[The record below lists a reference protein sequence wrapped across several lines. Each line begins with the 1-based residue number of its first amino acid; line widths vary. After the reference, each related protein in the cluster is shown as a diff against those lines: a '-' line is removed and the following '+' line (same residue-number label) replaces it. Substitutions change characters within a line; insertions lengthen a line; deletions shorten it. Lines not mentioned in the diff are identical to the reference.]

1 MRPTLWLIPFVLL
14 GTPIGAQQWLPADS
28 VPLVRRAIA
37 ARTDRDG
44 DPLLAGWRA
53 EAHGVVRFSSVI
65 GHGGNPVERVI
76 KVDELRVEVYGE
88 APNRSKQMITAW
100 RDTTFLPN
108 RVSYHRDHLGIV
120 TNDFGAAIRL
130 GDGDEVRDVP
140 HPLSQAGAA
149 TYRYAVGDTLRLGT
163 GEAAV
168 RVLAIDVRPENPAVP
183 AAVGTLYLDLD
194 RASLVRFRFTFTA
207 AAYRDPT
214 VEAITVVLETAL
226 QERAQW
232 LPWRQA
238 IVIRRAT
245 SWLDL
250 PVRTVLRADWTI
262 EEYQVGLGHPPNRFA
277 GPAIGGLRRPA
288 PDSSWTMP
296 IASALDALPP
306 TDADVAAARRD
317 ALRAIGDHLS
327 GLPAARASA
336 DGVSGV
342 VRVNRVQGVR
352 VAPAFSLAGPGGLTI
367 AIRGGAGTSDR
378 GLVGG
383 LNVTRAMSG
392 TVVGVELSRA
402 VRDVADESVISGTL
416 NSIRTL
422 VAGDDRLDWV
432 QMDRAAVAAH
442 HDFSGLTA
450 KLEVAREHPRSI
462 ATAFSSL
469 GGSAR
474 MNPALGG
481 PAYTVLR
488 GNVSGQFRERSRWMM
503 AAEGSAGGEGWG
515 RVAGGVEVVSPG
527 GPSTLSIRLRGGAA
541 TTFVPP
547 HRSFVLGGRATLPGI
562 PHRSIGGRRFAWGEL
577 AWTHSATIPTPPF
590 PFARKVV
597 LPSAVGLFV
606 AAGVAG
612 GGVDGVPWRP
622 SGRLEPVAG
631 LRIDAW
637 GPILRVDVGV
647 GLRRGTVGLTI
658 DIHPDWWPI
667 L

>member
-1 MRPTLWLIPFVLL
+1 MRPTPWLIPCVLL
-14 GTPIGAQQWLPADS
+14 GTPLGAQQWLPADS
-28 VPLVRRAIA
+28 VPLVQRAIA
-37 ARTDRDG
+37 VRAARDG
-44 DPLLAGWRA
+44 DPLLASWRA

-65 GHGGNPVERVI
+65 GHGDNPVERVI

-88 APNRSKQMITAW
+88 APDRSKQVITAW

-108 RVSYHRDHLGIV
+108 RINYHRDHLGIV
-120 TNDFGAAIRL
+120 ANDFGAAIRL

-140 HPLSQAGAA
+140 HPLSRGGSAA
-149 TYRYAVGDTLRLGT
+149 YRYATGDTLRLGA
-163 GEAAV
+163 GDASV
-168 RVLAIDVRPENPAVP
+168 QVLAINVRPVDPSLP

-214 VEAITVVLETAL
+214 VEAITVVLESAL
-226 QERAQW
+226 QEHAQW

-262 EEYQVGLGHPPNRFA
+262 DDYQLGLGHPPTRFA

-288 PDSSWTMP
+288 LDSSWTVP

-336 DGVSGV
+336 DGVSGIL
-342 VRVNRVQGVR
+342 RVSRVQGVR
-352 VAPAFSLAGPGGLTI
+352 VAPAFSLAGPAGVTI
-367 AIRGGAGTSDR
+367 GIRGGLGTSDR
-378 GLVGG
+378 RFVGAF
-383 LNVTRAMSG
+383 NVMHATGG

-402 VRDVADESVISGTL
+402 ARDVADEPVISGVL
-416 NSIRTL
+416 NSLRTL

-432 QMDRAAVAAH
+432 LMDRAAFSAQ
-442 HDFSGLTA
+442 HDFSGVGA
-450 KLEVAREHPRSI
+450 KLEIAREHPRSME
-462 ATAFSSL
+462 TAFSSL

-481 PAYTVLR
+481 PAYTVVR
-488 GNVSGQFRERSRWMM
+488 GNVTGRLMERSHWML
-503 AAEGSAGGEGWG
+503 AAEGSAGEERWG
-515 RVAGGVEVVSPG
+515 RVAGGVDVASPIGSATVV
-527 GPSTLSIRLRGGAA
+527 LRLRGGAA
-541 TTFVPP
+541 TTFLPP
-547 HRSFVLGGRATLPGI
+547 HRSFVLGGRGTLPGI
-562 PHRSIGGRRFAWGEL
+562 PHRAIGGRRFAWGEV
-577 AWTHSATIPTPPF
+577 AWSHSAAIPTPPF

-612 GGVDGVPWRP
+612 GGVAGVPWRP
-622 SGRLEPVAG
+622 TARVEPVAG
-631 LRIDAW
+631 IRVDLW
-637 GPILRVDVGV
+637 GPILRVDAGV
-647 GLRRGTVGLTI
+647 GLRRGTVALTI